1 VSYNTV
7 IPEIFVSKISFDD
20 RGEVRNPLSMEFFK
34 EKKMANAL
42 KKTEPNKLLMPKA
55 TAVWLIENTALTF
68 AQIADFTDL
77 TEIEVEAL
85 ANEEI
90 GRGLVGRNPVDH
102 NELTKEELERC
113 EKDPQASLK
122 MSKSDLPAVKTRS
135 KGPRYTPVSKRGDKP
150 DAIAYILKHNP
161 EITDAQITKLVG
173 TTKPT
178 INNVR
183 DRTHPNI
190 SNIKPRHPA
199 DLGLCSYV
207 EYETAVEKGLRAQGK
222 DPETVKA
229 QRLAEQQ
236 KKIEEENAPAEPQSQ
251 SGTGGFD
258 FSNFL
263 GDSMNINDD
272 E

>member
-1 VSYNTV
+1 
-7 IPEIFVSKISFDD
+7 
-20 RGEVRNPLSMEFFK
+20 
-34 EKKMANAL
+34 MANAL

-236 KKIEEENAPAEPQSQ
+236 KKIEEETAPAEPQSQ